1 MKPRLIA
8 LFVLLVLAAASLGAC
23 AGLPFTGGSSWKEE
37 VLLHDGRTLIVGRSI
52 VRRGRH
58 EIGQPPPVGEQTIRF
73 KLPQSRKTVRWTSA
87 YDDEL
92 GHSDFRLRAVHVL
105 NDTPYVIAEPDLCLS
120 YNKWG
125 RPNPP
130 YVIFRYDGTAWQRI
144 PIAQLPVEFKTFN
157 VVMNL
162 DKSYT
167 DKLAREGRVSAE
179 KVRELNKGVERNNPH
194 LRTILREPTTGGN
207 IGCTVMVRYR
217 GHWIWDKDPIARK
230 SIDIEIINK
239 NRKNTPD
246 QGKPDRQAPEKAT
259 P

>member
-8 LFVLLVLAAASLGAC
+8 LLVLFVLAAASLGAC

-37 VLLHDGRTLIVGRSI
+37 VLLHDGGTLVVERAI

-58 EIGQPPPVGEQTIRF
+58 EIGQSPPIGEQTIRF
-73 KLPQSRKTVRWTSA
+73 KLPRSGKTVRWTRA

-92 GHSDFRLRAVHVL
+92 GSSGLNLLAVHVL
-105 NDTPYVIAEPDLCLS
+105 NDTPYVIAEPDLCLA

-130 YVIFRYDGTAWQRI
+130 YVIFRHDGTAWQRI
-144 PIAQLPVEFKTFN
+144 PIAQLPIEFKTFN
-157 VVMNL
+157 VVMAL
-162 DKSYT
+162 PEKYT
-167 DKLAREGRVSAE
+167 KTMARAGRVSAE
-179 KVRELNKGVERNNPH
+179 KIRELNSVIERDNPH

-207 IGCTVMVRYR
+207 TGCTVMVRYR

-239 NRKNTPD
+239 NRKSTPD
-246 QGKPDRQAPEKAT
+246 QDKPDRQAQEKAS